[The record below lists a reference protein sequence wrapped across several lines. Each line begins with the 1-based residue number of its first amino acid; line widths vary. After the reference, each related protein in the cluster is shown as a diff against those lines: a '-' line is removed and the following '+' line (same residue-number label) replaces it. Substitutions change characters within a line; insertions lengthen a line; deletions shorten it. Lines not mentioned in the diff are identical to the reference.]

1 MLKGIIA
8 GLLAVALLSAP
19 AFAADDAT
27 MRAAKKEGKVT
38 WYSSITINIAQDIC
52 NNYNKKKTGIKCIL
66 HRDGSGKLYRRYL
79 QERKGGIHVA
89 DVIHT
94 SNLGHFLKL
103 KAKKIITPYKPA
115 GTDNFNEK
123 FVTKDNYWT
132 ILRAGVLM
140 PFYNTKKIKAK
151 DAPKTYKDFLDPK
164 WKGKIV
170 QSHPS
175 YSGFVTNGM
184 INLVNRFG
192 WDYYKA
198 LAKQKPKIV
207 QSAAGGVPLV
217 ATGEALLGTGTTS
230 YTLLKQM
237 QRGEPL
243 KPIVPPAGLALVTSP
258 NGVFTKAPNPNA
270 ARVFTDYLFSQ
281 ETMQLLADYFLYV
294 GNPNVKYPK
303 GLPALKDIN
312 LMAIGGK
319 ELDKK
324 NKPTQKMFKKLFGV

>member
-19 AFAADDAT
+19 AFAADEAT

-38 WYSSITINIAQDIC
+38 WYTSITLNIAQDLC
-52 NNYNKKKTGIKCIL
+52 NRYNKKKTGVKCIV

-79 QERKGGIHVA
+79 QERKGGIYVA

-94 SNLGHFLKL
+94 SNLGHFLNL

-123 FVTKDNYWT
+123 FVTKDNSWT

-140 PFYNTKKIKAK
+140 PFYNTKKVSEK
-151 DAPKTYKDFLDPK
+151 DAPKTYADFLDPK

-170 QSHPS
+170 HSHPS

-184 INLVNRFG
+184 INIVNRFG
-192 WDYYKA
+192 WDYYKKM
-198 LAKQKPKIV
+198 AKQKPKIV
-207 QSAAGGVPLV
+207 QSAAGGIPLV
-217 ATGEALLGTGTTS
+217 ARGEAWLGAGTTS
-230 YTLLKQM
+230 YSLLKLM
-237 QRGEPL
+237 QKGEPL
-243 KPIVPPAGLALVTSP
+243 KPVIPPTGLALVTSP

-270 ARVFTDYLFSQ
+270 ARVFTDYLFSR
-281 ETMQLLADYFLYV
+281 EAMQLLADYFLYV
-294 GNPNVKYPK
+294 GDPGVKYPK
-303 GLPALKDIN
+303 GLPPLDKIN
-312 LMAIGGK
+312 LMAIGGD
-319 ELDKK
+319 ELKKK
-324 NKPTQKMFKKLFGV
+324 NKPTRKMFKKLFGV

>member
-27 MRAAKKEGKVT
+27 MRAAKKEGKVV
-38 WYSSITINIAQDIC
+38 WYSSLTINIAQDIC
-52 NNYNKKKTGIKCIL
+52 NRYNKKKTGIKCVL

-79 QERKGGIHVA
+79 QEKKGNIYVA

-94 SNLGHFLKL
+94 SNLGHFLNL

-115 GTDNFNEK
+115 GTDNFNPK

-184 INLVNRFG
+184 INIVNRFG
-192 WDYYKA
+192 WDYFKM

-207 QSAAGGVPLV
+207 QSAAGGIPLV
-217 ATGEALLGTGTTS
+217 ARGEVWLGTGTTS
-230 YTLLKQM
+230 YSLLKLIEK
-237 QRGEPL
+237 GEPL
-243 KPIVPPAGLALVTSP
+243 KPIVPPTGLALVTSP
-258 NGVFTKAPNPNA
+258 NGVFTKSPRPNA

-303 GLPALKDIN
+303 ALPPLNKIN
-312 LMAIGGK
+312 LMAIGGA
-319 ELDKK
+319 ELKKK
-324 NKPTQKMFKKLFGV
+324 NKPTRKMFKKLFGV